1 MISAA
6 PNQKRHGAAPRPAL
20 YNNAVTLAKQESR
33 GRDLVALT
41 PQAPDDL
48 SR

>member
-20 YNNAVTLAKQESR
+20 YNNAVALAKQESR
-33 GRDLVALT
+33 EANLVT
-41 PQAPDDL
+41 SSPQAPDQL
-48 SR
+48 AR